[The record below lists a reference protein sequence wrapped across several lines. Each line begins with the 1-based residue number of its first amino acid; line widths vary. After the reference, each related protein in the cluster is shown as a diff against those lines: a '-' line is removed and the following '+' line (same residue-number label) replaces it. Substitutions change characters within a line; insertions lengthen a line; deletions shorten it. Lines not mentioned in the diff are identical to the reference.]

1 MQNSKRFTIIIS
13 LVAVLI
19 IAFSILKVSR
29 QISMADMAAVGYS
42 SDTVKAMVVDIVE
55 EGQIQLGEIEQDYQ
69 IAAIRIL
76 EGEHE
81 GEIIE
86 IDHGKRQIRPEG
98 FRLSSGETILVT
110 VGKGQFGELTAFFV
124 DYMRLKPLLIL
135 FLIFVVVNILV
146 SGFKG
151 VRSLLGIGVSVVII
165 IFYIVPNILA
175 GKDPILVSMLG
186 SFIFLAITQYLVYG
200 WTLKT
205 QVAMTGI
212 LFAMLVT
219 GVMSVFFVDMTLLS
233 GFGDENSMYLMQ
245 QGGNLNIKNLLVG
258 SIIIGTLGVL
268 DDLVIGQVSSVI
280 EIYQANPNLTFRQRF
295 RGAMNIGSDHV
306 AATVNTLVLAYLGAS
321 LSMFLL
327 FSMNNVDFLKLM
339 NINFI
344 AEEIVRSLV
353 GTLGL
358 FTSVPIT
365 TLIACWVVNDAERL
379 KRLKRFFGPLTNEY
393 GH

>member
-1 MQNSKRFTIIIS
+1 MKKKLSFSIIIS
-13 LVAVLI
+13 LVAALI
-19 IAFSILKVSR
+19 IIIGVLRVLNPE
-29 QISMADMAAVGYS
+29 AAEDRIAIGYS
-42 SDTVKAMVVDIVE
+42 SDTVRAMVVDIVE
-55 EGQIQLGEIEQDYQ
+55 EGEIQMGEILQPYQ
-69 IAAIRIL
+69 VAAIRIL
-76 EGEHE
+76 EGEFE
-81 GEIIE
+81 GEIVQ

-98 FRLSSGETILVT
+98 FELAQGDTILVT
-110 VGKGQFGELTAFFV
+110 IGQDQFGALMAYFV
-124 DYMRLKPLLIL
+124 DYIRLKPLLLLI
-135 FLIFVVVNILV
+135 LIFVVVNILV
-146 SGFKG
+146 NGFKG
-151 VRSLLGIGVSVVII
+151 VRSLLGIGVSVVVII
-165 IFYIVPNILA
+165 YYIVPNILA

-219 GVMSVFFVDMTLLS
+219 GILAVVFVDHTLLS
-233 GFGDENSMYLMQ
+233 GFGDENSMFLVQ

-268 DDLVIGQVSSVI
+268 DDLVIGQISSVI
-280 EIYQANPNLTFRQRF
+280 EIYQANPHLSFRQRF

-327 FSMNNVDFLKLM
+327 FSMNNVDFLKLL
-339 NINFI
+339 NINYI

-365 TLIACWVVNDAERL
+365 TLIACWVVNDKPRLEKL
-379 KRLKRFFGPLTNEY
+379 KRIFGPLTNEY
-393 GH
+393 GQ